1 MSLAVRV
8 IPCLDVAGGRVVK
21 GLKFENLRDAGDPVE
36 AARRY
41 EAEGA
46 DELCFLDVAASHEGR
61 GTLVDLVRRV
71 ADVLSIPFTVG
82 GGVRSVED
90 ADALLGAGAD
100 RVAVNTA
107 AALDP
112 ALVTRLAERFGA
124 QCVVVAVDAKRS
136 GEGFVVSTHGGRRL
150 TQTGLSSWVA
160 EVTARG
166 AGEVL
171 LTSMDADGTKAGFD
185 LAMLKAARAATPLP
199 IVASGGA
206 GEPGHFAPAVLEGGA
221 DAVLAAS
228 VFHDRLFSVGMVKR
242 AMAKAGVPVR
252 PAVPAGL
259 EEVAYDERGLVPVV
273 VRDACSGE
281 VLTLAWAND
290 EALALTVE
298 TRQTHLWSRSRG
310 TLWRKGETS
319 GNVQRVVS
327 ISLDCD
333 RDAVLYD
340 VEPSG
345 PACHT
350 GAASCFSE
358 VAAIPSDGA
367 ARVALPATPHGAASG
382 PAQRS
387 APEAAVAAGT
397 DPFGLDPL
405 LEVVADRRARPV
417 PGSYTNRLL
426 EKGVGKC
433 AQKVGEEGVE
443 VALAAVSRDDAGLA
457 AEIADLMYHV
467 VVLMAARGLSPEAV
481 AAELARRRQKTR
493 GTRAE
498 EK

>member
-1 MSLAVRV
+1 SLAVRV

-46 DELCFLDVAASHEGR
+46 DELCFLDVAASHEER
-61 GTLVDLVRRV
+61 GTLVGLVASV

-90 ADALLGAGAD
+90 AGALLAAGAD
-100 RVAVNTA
+100 RVTVNTA
-107 AALDP
+107 AVADP
-112 ALVTRLAERFGA
+112 GLVTRLAERFGS
-124 QCVVVAVDAKRS
+124 QCVVVAVDAKRD
-136 GEGFVVSTHGGRRL
+136 GERFVVSTHGGRRI
-150 TQTGLSSWVA
+150 TGIDLASWVA
-160 EVTARG
+160 EVTACG
-166 AGEVL
+166 AGEIL
-171 LTSMDADGTKAGFD
+171 LTSMDADGTLAGFD
-185 LAMLKAARAATPLP
+185 LAMLKVARAATSVP

-206 GEPGHFAPAVLEGGA
+206 GSLAHFAPAVLEGGA

-228 VFHDRLFSVGMVKR
+228 IFHDRTFSVGQVKR
-242 AMAKAGVPVR
+242 ALAKAGVPVR

-259 EEVAYDERGLVPVV
+259 EGLAFDSNGLVPVI
-273 VRDACSGE
+273 VRRERTGD
-281 VLTLAWAND
+281 VLTLAWANE

-298 TRQTHLWSRSRG
+298 TRLSHFWSRSRRE
-310 TLWRKGETS
+310 LWKKGETS
-319 GNVQRVVS
+319 GNVQRVVRVS
-327 ISLDCD
+327 VDCD

-340 VEPSG
+340 VEPAG

-350 GAASCFSE
+350 GATSCFAPIE
-358 VAAIPSDGA
+358 AIPGGA
-367 ARVALPATPHGAASG
+367 GTIDAAAPAS
-382 PAQRS
+382 AQAESSS
-387 APEAAVAAGT
+387 APSADA
-397 DPFGLDPL
+397 LDLGPL
-405 LEVVADRRARPV
+405 FEVVAARKASPE

-426 EKGVGKC
+426 AKGIEKC

-443 VALAAVSRDDAGLA
+443 TALAAVTRDDAGLA

-467 VVLMAARGLSPEAV
+467 VVLMAARGLSPGAV
-481 AAELARRRQKTR
+481 AAELAARR
-493 GTRAE
+493 GTRRE

>member
-46 DELCFLDVAASHEGR
+46 DELCFLDVAASHEER
-61 GTLVDLVRRV
+61 GTLAGLVASV

-82 GGVRSVED
+82 GGVRSVDD
-90 ADALLGAGAD
+90 AGALLAAGAD
-100 RVAVNTA
+100 RVTVNTA
-107 AALDP
+107 AVADP
-112 ALVTRLAERFGA
+112 GLVTRLAERFGS
-124 QCVVVAVDAKRS
+124 QCVVVAVDAKRD
-136 GEGFVVSTHGGRRL
+136 GERFVVSTHGGRRI
-150 TQTGLSSWVA
+150 TGIGLASWVA

-166 AGEVL
+166 AGEIL
-171 LTSMDADGTKAGFD
+171 LTSMDADGTLAGFD
-185 LAMLKAARAATPLP
+185 LAMLKVARSVTSLP

-206 GEPGHFAPAVLEGGA
+206 GALAHFAPAVLEGGA

-228 VFHDRLFSVGMVKR
+228 VFHDRTFSVGRVKR
-242 AMAKAGVPVR
+242 ALAAAGVPVR
-252 PAVPAGL
+252 PAVSAGL
-259 EEVAYDERGLVPVV
+259 EGLAFDANGLVPVV
-273 VRDACSGE
+273 VRDERTGA
-281 VLTLAWAND
+281 VLTLAWANE

-298 TRQTHLWSRSRG
+298 TRLSHFWSRSRRE
-310 TLWRKGETS
+310 LWKKGETS
-319 GNVQRVVS
+319 GNLQRVVRVS
-327 ISLDCD
+327 VDCD

-340 VEPSG
+340 VEPAG

-350 GAASCFSE
+350 GAATCFTPIEAIPGLVESAAGSARPGPADSIDLGPLFE
-358 VAAIPSDGA
+358 IVAA
-367 ARVALPATPHGAASG
+367 RKAS
-382 PAQRS
+382 
-387 APEAAVAAGT
+387 PE
-397 DPFGLDPL
+397 
-405 LEVVADRRARPV
+405 

-426 EKGVGKC
+426 DKGIEKC

-443 VALAAVSRDDAGLA
+443 TALAAVTRDDAGLA

-467 VVLMAARGLSPEAV
+467 VVLMAARGLPPGAV
-481 AAELARRRQKTR
+481 AAELAARR
-493 GTRAE
+493 GTRRE

>member
-8 IPCLDVAGGRVVK
+8 IPCLDVANGRVVK

-61 GTLVDLVRRV
+61 GTLADLVRRV

-90 ADALLGAGAD
+90 AGLLLSAGAD
-100 RVAVNTA
+100 RVTVNTA
-107 AALDP
+107 AVLDP

-124 QCVVVAVDAKRS
+124 QCVVVAVDAKRA
-136 GEGFVVSTHGGRRL
+136 GEDFVVSTHGGRNL
-150 TQTGLSSWVA
+150 TGIELATWVA

-166 AGEVL
+166 AGEIL

-185 LAMLKAARAATPLP
+185 LAMLKAARAVTTLP

-206 GEPGHFAPAVLEGGA
+206 GELGHFAPAVLEGGA

-228 VFHDRLFSVGMVKR
+228 VFHDRIFSVGQVKR
-242 AMAKAGVPVR
+242 ALAKAGVPVR
-252 PAVPAGL
+252 PAIPAGL
-259 EEVAYDERGLVPVV
+259 EEVVFDERGLVPVV
-273 VRDACSGE
+273 VRNAATGE

-298 TRQTHLWSRSRG
+298 TRRTHLWSRSRRV
-310 TLWRKGETS
+310 LWKKGETS
-319 GNVQRVVS
+319 GHVQHVVGV
-327 ISLDCD
+327 SLDCD

-340 VEPSG
+340 VEPAG

-350 GAASCFSE
+350 GAASCFAPIE
-358 VAAIPSDGA
+358 AIPAEETPPA
-367 ARVALPATPHGAASG
+367 AA
-382 PAQRS
+382 
-387 APEAAVAAGT
+387 
-397 DPFGLDPL
+397 DPFGLGPL
-405 LEVVADRRARPV
+405 FDVVAARKASPE

-426 EKGVGKC
+426 EKGIGKC

-467 VVLMAARGLSPEAV
+467 VVLMAARGLSPEVV
-481 AAELARRRQKTR
+481 ATELAERRRKTR
-493 GTRAE
+493 GKRPE

>member
-8 IPCLDVAGGRVVK
+8 VPCLDVAAGRVVK

-90 ADALLGAGAD
+90 AGALLAAGAD
-100 RVAVNTA
+100 RVTVNTA
-107 AALDP
+107 AVLDP

-124 QCVVVAVDAKRS
+124 QCVVVAVDAKKAGDRY
-136 GEGFVVSTHGGRRL
+136 VVSTHGGRNL
-150 TQTGLSSWVA
+150 TETGLAAWVA

-166 AGEVL
+166 AGEIL

-206 GEPGHFAPAVLEGGA
+206 GELAHFAPAVLEGGA

-228 VFHDRLFSVGMVKR
+228 IFHDRIFSVGQVKR
-242 AMAKAGVPVR
+242 ALAKAGVPVR
-252 PAVPAGL
+252 PAIPAGL
-259 EEVAYDERGLVPVV
+259 EEIAFDERGLVPVV
-273 VRDACSGE
+273 VRNAATGD
-281 VLTLAWAND
+281 VLTLAWANE

-298 TRQTHLWSRSRG
+298 TRQTHLFSRSRQA
-310 TLWRKGETS
+310 LWKKGETS
-319 GNVQRVVS
+319 GNVQRVVRVS
-327 ISLDCD
+327 VDCD

-350 GAASCFSE
+350 GAASCF
-358 VAAIPSDGA
+358 APIP
-367 ARVALPATPHGAASG
+367 ALPGEEAPAAPPARLRAEIEAGAMPPS
-382 PAQRS
+382 
-387 APEAAVAAGT
+387 
-397 DPFGLDPL
+397 DPFGLGPL
-405 LEVVADRRARPV
+405 FEVVAARKARPE

-426 EKGVGKC
+426 ERGVEKC

-443 VALAAVSRDDAGLA
+443 TALAAVTRDDAGLA

-467 VVLMAARGLSPEAV
+467 VVLMAARGLAPAAV
-481 AAELARRRQKTR
+481 ADELAARRGKRR
-493 GTRAE
+493 E

>member
-8 IPCLDVAGGRVVK
+8 IPCLDVAAGRVVK

-61 GTLVDLVRRV
+61 GTLVDLMRRV

-90 ADALLGAGAD
+90 AGALLDAGAD
-100 RVAVNTA
+100 RVTVNTA
-107 AALDP
+107 AVLDP
-112 ALVTRLAERFGA
+112 SLVTRLAERFGA
-124 QCVVVAVDAKRS
+124 QCVVVAVDAKKDGGR
-136 GEGFVVSTHGGRRL
+136 FVVSTHGGRKVTEVEL
-150 TQTGLSSWVA
+150 GAWVA

-166 AGEVL
+166 AGEIL

-185 LAMLKAARAATPLP
+185 LAMLKAARAVTTLP

-252 PAVPAGL
+252 PAIPAGL
-259 EEVAYDERGLVPVV
+259 EEVAYDGRGLVPVV
-273 VRDACSGE
+273 VRDAATGE

-298 TRQTHLWSRSRG
+298 TRETHLFSRSRNA
-310 TLWRKGETS
+310 LWKKGETS
-319 GNVQRVVS
+319 GNVQRVVGV
-327 ISLDCD
+327 SLDCD
-333 RDAVLYD
+333 RDAALYD
-340 VEPSG
+340 VEPAG

-350 GAASCFSE
+350 GAATCFAPIDAIPAGRAPAATRASADPFALGPLFDV
-358 VAAIPSDGA
+358 VAA
-367 ARVALPATPHGAASG
+367 RKAS
-382 PAQRS
+382 
-387 APEAAVAAGT
+387 PE
-397 DPFGLDPL
+397 
-405 LEVVADRRARPV
+405 

-426 EKGVGKC
+426 EKGIGKC

-467 VVLMAARGLSPEAV
+467 VVLMAARGLDPSSV
-481 AAELARRRQKTR
+481 AAELEARRGVRR
-493 GTRAE
+493 E

>member
-8 IPCLDVAGGRVVK
+8 IPCLDVAAGRVVK

-41 EAEGA
+41 EAGGA

-90 ADALLGAGAD
+90 AGALLSAGAD
-100 RVAVNTA
+100 RVTVNTA
-107 AALDP
+107 AVLDP
-112 ALVTRLAERFGA
+112 ELVTRLAERFGA
-124 QCVVVAVDAKRS
+124 QCVVVAVDAKRA
-136 GEGFVVSTHGGRRL
+136 GERFVVSTHGGRNL
-150 TQTGLSSWVA
+150 TGSELGTWVS

-166 AGEVL
+166 AGEIL

-185 LAMLKAARAATPLP
+185 LAMLKTARAATALP

-206 GEPGHFAPAVLEGGA
+206 GELAHFAPAVLEGGA

-228 VFHDRLFSVGMVKR
+228 VFHDRIFSVGQVKR
-242 AMAKAGVPVR
+242 ALARAGVPVR

-259 EEVAYDERGLVPVV
+259 EEVAFDGRGLVPVV
-273 VRDACSGE
+273 VRNATTGE

-298 TRQTHLWSRSRG
+298 TRQTHLFSRSRNA
-310 TLWRKGETS
+310 LWKKGETS
-319 GNVQRVVS
+319 GNVQRVVRV
-327 ISLDCD
+327 SLDCD

-340 VEPSG
+340 VEPAG

-350 GAASCFSE
+350 GSASCFASI
-358 VAAIPSDGA
+358 AAAPGEE
-367 ARVALPATPHGAASG
+367 ASTSSG
-382 PAQRS
+382 I
-387 APEAAVAAGT
+387 
-397 DPFGLDPL
+397 DPFGLGPL
-405 LEVVADRRARPV
+405 FAVVADRKARPD

-426 EKGVGKC
+426 EKGIGKC

-443 VALAAVSRDDAGLA
+443 VALAAVSRDEAGLA

-481 AAELARRRQKTR
+481 ATELAARRGVRR
-493 GTRAE
+493 E

>member
-8 IPCLDVAGGRVVK
+8 IPCLDVAAGRVVK

-90 ADALLGAGAD
+90 AGALLEAGAD
-100 RVAVNTA
+100 RITVNTA
-107 AALDP
+107 AVLEP
-112 ALVTRLAERFGA
+112 SLVTRLAERFGA
-124 QCVVVAVDAKRS
+124 QCVVVAVDARKDGDR
-136 GEGFVVSTHGGRRL
+136 FVVSTHGGRKVTKIEL
-150 TQTGLSSWVA
+150 GAWVA
-160 EVTARG
+160 EVTQRG
-166 AGEVL
+166 AGEIL

-185 LAMLKAARAATPLP
+185 LPMLKAARAVTTLP

-252 PAVPAGL
+252 PAIPAGL
-259 EEVAYDERGLVPVV
+259 EEVSYGERGLVPVV
-273 VRDACSGE
+273 VRDAATGE
-281 VLTLAWAND
+281 VLTLAWANE

-298 TRQTHLWSRSRG
+298 TRRTHLFSRSRNA
-310 TLWRKGETS
+310 LWKKGETS
-319 GNVQRVVS
+319 GNVQRVVRV
-327 ISLDCD
+327 SLDCD

-350 GAASCFSE
+350 GAASCFAPIEAIPAPGRPSATGAGADPFSLGPLFDV
-358 VAAIPSDGA
+358 VAA
-367 ARVALPATPHGAASG
+367 RK
-382 PAQRS
+382 
-387 APEAAVAAGT
+387 
-397 DPFGLDPL
+397 
-405 LEVVADRRARPV
+405 ARPE

-426 EKGVGKC
+426 EKGIGKC

-467 VVLMAARGLSPEAV
+467 VVLMAARGLDPSTV
-481 AAELARRRQKTR
+481 AAELGARRGVRR
-493 GTRAE
+493 E

>member
-8 IPCLDVAGGRVVK
+8 IPCLDVAEGRVVK

-61 GTLVDLVRRV
+61 GTLVGLVRRV

-90 ADALLGAGAD
+90 AGALLEAGAD
-100 RVAVNTA
+100 RVTVNTA
-107 AALDP
+107 AVLDP
-112 ALVTRLAERFGA
+112 SLVTRLAERFGA
-124 QCVVVAVDAKRS
+124 QCVVVAVDAKKD
-136 GEGFVVSTHGGRRL
+136 GERFVVSTHGGRRR
-150 TQTGLSSWVA
+150 TEIGLGAWVA

-166 AGEVL
+166 AGEIL

-185 LAMLKAARAATPLP
+185 LAMLKAARAATALP

-206 GEPGHFAPAVLEGGA
+206 GELAHFAPAVLEGGA

-228 VFHDRLFSVGMVKR
+228 VFHDRIFRVGQVKR
-242 AMAKAGVPVR
+242 ALAKAGVPIR
-252 PAVPAGL
+252 PAIPAGL
-259 EEVAYDERGLVPVV
+259 EEVAFDDRGLVPVV
-273 VRDACSGE
+273 VRNAATGE

-298 TRQTHLWSRSRG
+298 TRQTHLFSRSRQA
-310 TLWRKGETS
+310 LWRKGETS
-319 GNVQRVVS
+319 GNVQRVVRVS
-327 ISLDCD
+327 IDCD

-340 VEPSG
+340 VEPAG

-350 GAASCFSE
+350 GTASCFAPI
-358 VAAIPSDGA
+358 AAFG
-367 ARVALPATPHGAASG
+367 
-382 PAQRS
+382 
-387 APEAAVAAGT
+387 EAGRGT
-397 DPFGLDPL
+397 TADPL
-405 LEVVADRRARPV
+405 GLGPLLDVVAERKASPE

-426 EKGVGKC
+426 DKGVGKC

-481 AAELARRRQKTR
+481 AAELAARRGKRR
-493 GTRAE
+493 E

>member
-36 AARRY
+36 TARRY

-46 DELCFLDVAASHEGR
+46 DELCFLDVAASHEER
-61 GTLVDLVRRV
+61 GTLVGLVGRV

-90 ADALLGAGAD
+90 AGALLAAGAD
-100 RVAVNTA
+100 RVTVNTA
-107 AALDP
+107 AVADP

-124 QCVVVAVDAKRS
+124 QCVVVAVDAKRD
-136 GEGFVVSTHGGRRL
+136 GERFVVSTHGGRRI
-150 TQTGLSSWVA
+150 TGIDLLSWVG
-160 EVTARG
+160 EVSARG
-166 AGEVL
+166 AGEIL
-171 LTSMDADGTKAGFD
+171 LTSMDADGTLAGFD
-185 LAMLKAARAATPLP
+185 LAMLKAARAATTVP

-206 GEPGHFAPAVLEGGA
+206 GTLAHFAPAVLDGGA

-228 VFHDRLFSVGMVKR
+228 VFHDRTFTVGQVKR
-242 AMAKAGVPVR
+242 ALAKAGVPVR
-252 PAVPAGL
+252 PATPPGL
-259 EEVAYDERGLVPVV
+259 EGLVFDAKGLVPVV
-273 VRDACSGE
+273 VRDERTGA
-281 VLTLAWAND
+281 VLTLAWANE

-298 TRQTHLWSRSRG
+298 TRLSHFWSRSRRE
-310 TLWRKGETS
+310 LWKKGETS
-319 GNVQRVVS
+319 GNLQRVVRVS
-327 ISLDCD
+327 VDCD

-340 VEPSG
+340 VEPAG

-350 GAASCFSE
+350 GAASCFSPIE
-358 VAAIPSDGA
+358 SLPGEKGPLVAPAPVRGRADG
-367 ARVALPATPHGAASG
+367 VSPG
-382 PAQRS
+382 PGD
-387 APEAAVAAGT
+387 V
-397 DPFGLDPL
+397 FGLGPL
-405 LEVVADRRARPV
+405 CEVVAARKAHPE

-426 EKGVGKC
+426 SKGIEKC

-443 VALAAVSRDDAGLA
+443 TALAAVTRDDAGLA

-467 VVLMAARGLSPEAV
+467 VVLMAARGLPPGAV
-481 AAELARRRQKTR
+481 AAELAARR
-493 GTRAE
+493 GTRRE

>member
-46 DELCFLDVAASHEGR
+46 DELCFLDVAASHEER
-61 GTLVDLVRRV
+61 GTLVGLVARV

-90 ADALLGAGAD
+90 AGALLAAGAD
-100 RVAVNTA
+100 RVTVNTA
-107 AALDP
+107 AVADP
-112 ALVTRLAERFGA
+112 GLVTRLAERFGA
-124 QCVVVAVDAKRS
+124 QCVVVAVDAKLG
-136 GEGFVVSTHGGRRL
+136 GERFVVSTHGGRRI
-150 TQTGLSSWVA
+150 TGIDLASWVA

-166 AGEVL
+166 AGEIL
-171 LTSMDADGTKAGFD
+171 LTSMDTDGTLAGFD
-185 LAMLKAARAATPLP
+185 LAMLKAARAATTVP

-206 GEPGHFAPAVLEGGA
+206 GTLAHFAPAVLEGGA

-228 VFHDRLFSVGMVKR
+228 VFHDRTFSVGQVKR
-242 AMAKAGVPVR
+242 ALAWAGVPVR
-252 PAVPAGL
+252 PAIPAGL
-259 EEVAYDERGLVPVV
+259 EGLVFDAKGLVPVV
-273 VRDACSGE
+273 VRDEKSGA
-281 VLTLAWAND
+281 VLTLAWANE

-298 TRQTHLWSRSRG
+298 TRLSHFWSRSRRE
-310 TLWRKGETS
+310 LWKKGETS
-319 GNVQRVVS
+319 GNLQRVVRVS
-327 ISLDCD
+327 VDCD

-340 VEPSG
+340 VEPAG

-350 GAASCFSE
+350 GATSCFAPVE
-358 VAAIPSDGA
+358 
-367 ARVALPATPHGAASG
+367 ALPGGEAEGAP
-382 PAQRS
+382 PAPGD
-387 APEAAVAAGT
+387 A
-397 DPFGLDPL
+397 FGLGPL
-405 LEVVADRRARPV
+405 FEVVAARKAHPE

-426 EKGVGKC
+426 DRGIEKC

-443 VALAAVSRDDAGLA
+443 TALAAVTRDDAGLA

-467 VVLMAARGLSPEAV
+467 VVLMAARGLPPGAV
-481 AAELARRRQKTR
+481 AAELAARR
-493 GTRAE
+493 GTRRE

>member
-1 MSLAVRV
+1 MSLAARV
-8 IPCLDVAGGRVVK
+8 IPCLDVAEGRVVK
-21 GLKFENLRDAGDPVE
+21 GLRFENLRDAGDPVE

-46 DELCFLDVAASHEGR
+46 DELCLLDVAASHEGR
-61 GTLVDLVRRV
+61 GTLVELVRRV

-82 GGVRSVED
+82 GGVRSAED
-90 ADALLGAGAD
+90 AGALLSAGAD
-100 RVAVNTA
+100 RVIVNTA
-107 AALDP
+107 AVLDP

-124 QCVVVAVDAKRS
+124 QCVVVAVDAKRV

-150 TQTGLSSWVA
+150 TEIGLPAWVA

-166 AGEVL
+166 AGELL

-185 LAMLKAARAATPLP
+185 LAMLKAARAVTPLP

-206 GEPGHFAPAVLEGGA
+206 GALAHFAPVVLEGGA

-252 PAVPAGL
+252 PAIPAGL

-273 VRDACSGE
+273 VRNADTGE
-281 VLTLAWAND
+281 VLTLAWTND

-298 TRQTHLWSRSRG
+298 TRQTHLFSRSRRS
-310 TLWRKGETS
+310 LWKKGETS
-319 GNVQRVVS
+319 GNVQRVVGV
-327 ISLDCD
+327 SLDCD

-340 VEPSG
+340 VEPAG

-350 GAASCFSE
+350 GAATCFSPISA
-358 VAAIPSDGA
+358 VPSDAA
-367 ARVALPATPHGAASG
+367 ARVALPATVNGA
-382 PAQRS
+382 S
-387 APEAAVAAGT
+387 AEAFGA
-397 DPFGLDPL
+397 DPFGLGPL
-405 LEVVADRRARPV
+405 FDVVAARKARPE

-426 EKGVGKC
+426 EKGIGKC

-443 VALAAVSRDDAGLA
+443 VALAAVSRDDTGLA

-467 VVLMAARGLSPEAV
+467 VVVMAARGLDPSAV
-481 AAELARRRQKTR
+481 AAELAVRR
-493 GTRAE
+493 GTRRE

>member
-8 IPCLDVAGGRVVK
+8 IPCLDVASGRVVK

-61 GTLVDLVRRV
+61 GTLVDLVKRV
-71 ADVLSIPFTVG
+71 GDVLSIPFTVG

-90 ADALLGAGAD
+90 AGALLEAGAD
-100 RVAVNTA
+100 RVTVNTA
-107 AALDP
+107 AVLDP
-112 ALVTRLAERFGA
+112 SLVTRLAERFGA
-124 QCVVVAVDAKRS
+124 QCVVVAVDAKKD
-136 GEGFVVSTHGGRRL
+136 GERFVVSTHGGRRL
-150 TQTGLSSWVA
+150 TGIELDAWVA
-160 EVTARG
+160 DVTARG

-185 LAMLKAARAATPLP
+185 LAMLKAARAVTTLP

-206 GEPGHFAPAVLEGGA
+206 GELAHFAPAVLEGGA

-242 AMAKAGVPVR
+242 AMARAGVPVR
-252 PAVPAGL
+252 PAIPAGL
-259 EEVAYDERGLVPVV
+259 EEVAYDGRGLVPVV
-273 VRDACSGE
+273 VRNASTGE

-298 TRQTHLWSRSRG
+298 TRQTHLFSRSRNA
-310 TLWRKGETS
+310 LWKKGETS
-319 GNVQRVVS
+319 GNVQRVVRV
-327 ISLDCD
+327 SLDCD
-333 RDAVLYD
+333 HDAVLYD
-340 VEPSG
+340 VEPAG

-350 GAASCFSE
+350 GAASCFSPIE
-358 VAAIPSDGA
+358 
-367 ARVALPATPHGAASG
+367 ATPAGDGPSATGA
-382 PAQRS
+382 S
-387 APEAAVAAGT
+387 A
-397 DPFGLDPL
+397 DPFGLGPL
-405 LEVVADRRARPV
+405 LAVVAERKARPE

-426 EKGVGKC
+426 EKGIGKC

-467 VVLMAARGLSPEAV
+467 VVLMAARGLSPGAV
-481 AAELARRRQKTR
+481 AAELAARRGVRR
-493 GTRAE
+493 E

>member
-1 MSLAVRV
+1 VSLAVRV
-8 IPCLDVAGGRVVK
+8 IPCLDVAEGRVVK

-61 GTLVDLVRRV
+61 GTLVGLVRRV

-90 ADALLGAGAD
+90 AGALLDAGAD
-100 RVAVNTA
+100 RVTVNTA
-107 AALDP
+107 AVLDP
-112 ALVTRLAERFGA
+112 SLVTRLAERFGA
-124 QCVVVAVDAKRS
+124 QCVVVAVDAKKD
-136 GEGFVVSTHGGRRL
+136 GERFVVSTHGGRRL
-150 TQTGLSSWVA
+150 TQIGLGAWVA

-166 AGEVL
+166 AGEIL

-185 LAMLKAARAATPLP
+185 LAMLKTARAATTLP

-206 GEPGHFAPAVLEGGA
+206 GELAHFAPAVLEGGA

-228 VFHDRLFSVGMVKR
+228 VFHDRVFSVGMVKR
-242 AMAKAGVPVR
+242 AMARAGVPVR
-252 PAVPAGL
+252 PAIPVGL
-259 EEVAYDERGLVPVV
+259 EEVAYDGRGLVPVV
-273 VRDACSGE
+273 VRNAVSGE
-281 VLTLAWAND
+281 VLTLAWANE
-290 EALALTVE
+290 EALALAVE
-298 TRQTHLWSRSRG
+298 TRETHLFSRSRNA
-310 TLWRKGETS
+310 LWRKGETS
-319 GNVQRVVS
+319 GNVQRLVRV
-327 ISLDCD
+327 SLDCD

-340 VEPSG
+340 VEPAG

-350 GAASCFSE
+350 GAASCFAPI
-358 VAAIPSDGA
+358 AAIPGGESIG
-367 ARVALPATPHGAASG
+367 
-382 PAQRS
+382 
-387 APEAAVAAGT
+387 EAA
-397 DPFGLDPL
+397 DPFGLRPL
-405 LEVVADRRARPV
+405 LDVVAARKARPE

-426 EKGVGKC
+426 EKGIGKC

-481 AAELARRRQKTR
+481 AAELAARR
-493 GTRAE
+493 GTRRE

>member
-8 IPCLDVAGGRVVK
+8 VPCLDVAAGRVVK

-90 ADALLGAGAD
+90 AGALLSAGAD
-100 RVAVNTA
+100 RVTVNTA
-107 AALDP
+107 AVLDP
-112 ALVTRLAERFGA
+112 PLVTRLAERFGA
-124 QCVVVAVDAKRS
+124 QCVVVAVDAKKD
-136 GEGFVVSTHGGRRL
+136 GERFVVSTHGGRRL
-150 TQTGLSSWVA
+150 TGTELGAWVA
-160 EVTARG
+160 DVTARG
-166 AGEVL
+166 AGEIL

-185 LAMLKAARAATPLP
+185 LAMLKTARAATALP

-206 GEPGHFAPAVLEGGA
+206 GELAHFAPAVLEGGA

-228 VFHDRLFSVGMVKR
+228 VFHDRIFSVGQVKR
-242 AMAKAGVPVR
+242 ALARAGVPVR

-259 EEVAYDERGLVPVV
+259 EEVAFDGRGLVPVV
-273 VRDACSGE
+273 VRNATTGE

-298 TRQTHLWSRSRG
+298 ARQTHLFSRSRRS
-310 TLWRKGETS
+310 LWKKGETS
-319 GNVQRVVS
+319 GNVQRVVRV
-327 ISLDCD
+327 SLDCD
-333 RDAVLYD
+333 HDAVLYD

-350 GAASCFSE
+350 GAASCFAPI
-358 VAAIPSDGA
+358 AAIPAGEA
-367 ARVALPATPHGAASG
+367 PAAS
-382 PAQRS
+382 A
-387 APEAAVAAGT
+387 
-397 DPFGLDPL
+397 DPFGLGPL
-405 LEVVADRRARPV
+405 VDVVAARKERPEL
-417 PGSYTNRLL
+417 GSYTNRLL

-481 AAELARRRQKTR
+481 AAELAARRGKRR
-493 GTRAE
+493 E

>member
-8 IPCLDVAGGRVVK
+8 IPCLDVANGRVVK

-46 DELCFLDVAASHEGR
+46 DELCVLDVAASHEGR
-61 GTLVDLVRRV
+61 GTLVELVTRV

-90 ADALLGAGAD
+90 AGALLVAGAD
-100 RVAVNTA
+100 RVTVNTA
-107 AALDP
+107 AVLDP
-112 ALVTRLAERFGA
+112 SLVTRLAERFGA
-124 QCVVVAVDAKRS
+124 QCVVVAVDAKRD
-136 GEGFVVSTHGGRRL
+136 GDRFVVSTHGGRKVSEIEL
-150 TQTGLSSWVA
+150 GAWVA
-160 EVTARG
+160 EVTDRG
-166 AGEVL
+166 AGEIL

-185 LAMLKAARAATPLP
+185 LAMLKAARAATALP

-206 GEPGHFAPAVLEGGA
+206 GELAHFAPAVLEGGA

-228 VFHDRLFSVGMVKR
+228 VFHDRVFSVGMVKR
-242 AMAKAGVPVR
+242 AMARAGVPVR
-252 PAVPAGL
+252 AAIPAGL
-259 EEVAYDERGLVPVV
+259 EGVAYDDRGLVPVV
-273 VRDACSGE
+273 VRNASAGE

-298 TRQTHLWSRSRG
+298 TCRTHLFSRSRNA
-310 TLWRKGETS
+310 LWKKGETS
-319 GNVQRVVS
+319 GNVQRVVRV
-327 ISLDCD
+327 SLDCD
-333 RDAVLYD
+333 GDAVLYD
-340 VEPSG
+340 VEPAG

-350 GAASCFSE
+350 GAASCFAPI
-358 VAAIPSDGA
+358 AAIPAGA
-367 ARVALPATPHGAASG
+367 AAPSGRPADAGSAASRPG
-382 PAQRS
+382 LRS
-387 APEAAVAAGT
+387 SPEGRAAAGA
-397 DPFGLDPL
+397 DPFGLGPL
-405 LEVVADRRARPV
+405 LAIVADRKARPE

-457 AEIADLMYHV
+457 AEVADLMYHV
-467 VVLMAARGLSPEAV
+467 VVLMAARGLEPSAV
-481 AAELARRRQKTR
+481 AAELAARRGARR
-493 GTRAE
+493 E

>member
-8 IPCLDVAGGRVVK
+8 IPCLDVANGRVVK

-71 ADVLSIPFTVG
+71 ADVLSVPFTVG

-90 ADALLGAGAD
+90 AGALLAAGAD
-100 RVAVNTA
+100 RVTVNTA
-107 AALDP
+107 AVLDA

-124 QCVVVAVDAKRS
+124 QCVVVAVDAKKAGDR
-136 GEGFVVSTHGGRRL
+136 FVVSTHGGRRL
-150 TQTGLSSWVA
+150 TETGLSEWVA

-166 AGEVL
+166 AGEIL

-185 LAMLKAARAATPLP
+185 LAMLKAARAVTTLP

-206 GEPGHFAPAVLEGGA
+206 GELAHFAPAVLEGGA

-228 VFHDRLFSVGMVKR
+228 VFHDRVFRVGQVKR
-242 AMAKAGVPVR
+242 ALAKAGVPVR
-252 PAVPAGL
+252 PAIPAGL
-259 EEVAYDERGLVPVV
+259 EGIAFDARGLVPVV
-273 VRDACSGE
+273 VRNASTGE
-281 VLTLAWAND
+281 VLTLAWANE

-298 TRQTHLWSRSRG
+298 TRQTHLFSRSRNA
-310 TLWRKGETS
+310 LWRKGETS
-319 GNVQRVVS
+319 GNAQRGVRVS
-327 ISLDCD
+327 VDCD

-340 VEPSG
+340 VEPAG

-350 GAASCFSE
+350 GAASCFTP
-358 VAAIPSDGA
+358 VAALPGKEA
-367 ARVALPATPHGAASG
+367 PPALPE
-382 PAQRS
+382 RLR
-387 APEAAVAAGT
+387 AVADGEAGPPA
-397 DPFGLDPL
+397 DPFGLGPL
-405 LEVVADRRARPV
+405 FEVVSSRKESPE

-426 EKGVGKC
+426 EKGVEKC

-443 VALAAVSRDDAGLA
+443 VALAAVTRDDAGLA
-457 AEIADLMYHV
+457 AEVADLMYHV
-467 VVLMAARGLSPEAV
+467 VVLMAARGLAPGAV
-481 AAELARRRQKTR
+481 ADELAARRGKRR
-493 GTRAE
+493 E

>member
-8 IPCLDVAGGRVVK
+8 IPCLDVAAGRVVK

-46 DELCFLDVAASHEGR
+46 DELCLLDVAASHEGR

-71 ADVLSIPFTVG
+71 AHVLSIPFTVG

-90 ADALLGAGAD
+90 AGALLAAGAD

-107 AALDP
+107 AVLDP

-124 QCVVVAVDAKRS
+124 QCVVVAVDAKKDGGR
-136 GEGFVVSTHGGRRL
+136 FVVSTHGGRKPTEIEL
-150 TQTGLSSWVA
+150 DAWVG

-166 AGEVL
+166 AGEIL

-185 LAMLKAARAATPLP
+185 LAMLKAARAATALP

-206 GEPGHFAPAVLEGGA
+206 GELAHFAPAVLEGGA

-228 VFHDRLFSVGMVKR
+228 VFHDRVFSVGQVKR
-242 AMAKAGVPVR
+242 ALAKAGVPVR
-252 PAVPAGL
+252 PAIPAGL
-259 EEVAYDERGLVPVV
+259 EEVVFDARGLVPVV
-273 VRDACSGE
+273 VRDAATGE

-298 TRQTHLWSRSRG
+298 TRRTHLWSRSRQA
-310 TLWRKGETS
+310 LWRKGETS
-319 GNVQRVVS
+319 GHVQHVVGV
-327 ISLDCD
+327 SLDCD

-340 VEPSG
+340 VEPAG

-350 GAASCFSE
+350 GTASCFAPIE
-358 VAAIPSDGA
+358 AIPAEAAPETAAERADPLGLGPLFDVVAA
-367 ARVALPATPHGAASG
+367 RKVC
-382 PAQRS
+382 
-387 APEAAVAAGT
+387 PE
-397 DPFGLDPL
+397 
-405 LEVVADRRARPV
+405 

-426 EKGVGKC
+426 ETGIGKC

-467 VVLMAARGLSPEAV
+467 VVLMAARGLSPESV
-481 AAELARRRQKTR
+481 AAELAERRQKTR
-493 GTRAE
+493 AKRLE

>member
-8 IPCLDVAGGRVVK
+8 IPCLDVAEGRVVK
-21 GLKFENLRDAGDPVE
+21 GLRFENLRDAGDPVE

-46 DELCFLDVAASHEGR
+46 DELCLLDVAASHEGR
-61 GTLVDLVRRV
+61 GTLVELVRRV

-90 ADALLGAGAD
+90 AGALLSAGAD
-100 RVAVNTA
+100 RVTVNTA
-107 AALDP
+107 AVLDP
-112 ALVTRLAERFGA
+112 SLVTRLAERFGA
-124 QCVVVAVDAKRS
+124 QCVVVAVDAKKDGGR
-136 GEGFVVSTHGGRRL
+136 FVVSTHGGRKL
-150 TQTGLSSWVA
+150 TDIELGAWVA
-160 EVTARG
+160 AVTARG
-166 AGEVL
+166 AGEIL

-185 LAMLKAARAATPLP
+185 LAMLKAARAATTLP
-199 IVASGGA
+199 IVASGGG
-206 GEPGHFAPAVLEGGA
+206 GELAHFAPAVLEGGA

-228 VFHDRLFSVGMVKR
+228 VFHDRVFSVGMVKR

-252 PAVPAGL
+252 PAIPAGL

-273 VRDACSGE
+273 LRNAATGE
-281 VLTLAWAND
+281 VLTLAWANE

-298 TRQTHLWSRSRG
+298 TRRTHLFSRSRRS
-310 TLWRKGETS
+310 LWMKGETS
-319 GNVQRVVS
+319 GNVQRVVRV
-327 ISLDCD
+327 SLDCD

-340 VEPSG
+340 VEPAG

-350 GAASCFSE
+350 GAASCFAPI
-358 VAAIPSDGA
+358 AAIPETEA
-367 ARVALPATPHGAASG
+367 PA
-382 PAQRS
+382 PA
-387 APEAAVAAGT
+387 
-397 DPFGLDPL
+397 DPFGLGPL
-405 LEVVADRRARPV
+405 LEVVAARKASPE

-426 EKGVGKC
+426 EKGIGKC

-457 AEIADLMYHV
+457 AEIADLLYHV

-481 AAELARRRQKTR
+481 AAELAARRGKRR
-493 GTRAE
+493 E

>member
-8 IPCLDVAGGRVVK
+8 IPCLDVAAGRVVK

-61 GTLVDLVRRV
+61 GTLVELVKRV

-90 ADALLGAGAD
+90 AGALLSAGAD
-100 RVAVNTA
+100 RVTVNTA
-107 AALDP
+107 AVLDP
-112 ALVTRLAERFGA
+112 SLVTRLAERFGA
-124 QCVVVAVDAKRS
+124 QCVVVAVDAKRA
-136 GEGFVVSTHGGRRL
+136 GDRFVVSTHGGRKV
-150 TQTGLSSWVA
+150 TGLELGAWVA

-166 AGEVL
+166 AGEIL

-185 LAMLKAARAATPLP
+185 LAMLKAARAATTLP

-206 GEPGHFAPAVLEGGA
+206 GELAHFAPAVLEGCA

-252 PAVPAGL
+252 PAIPAGL

-273 VRDACSGE
+273 VRNAGTGE

-298 TRQTHLWSRSRG
+298 TRRTHLFSRSRQA
-310 TLWRKGETS
+310 LWKKGETS
-319 GNVQRVVS
+319 GNVQHVVRV
-327 ISLDCD
+327 SLDCD

-340 VEPSG
+340 VEPAG

-350 GAASCFSE
+350 GAASCFAP
-358 VAAIPSDGA
+358 VAAT
-367 ARVALPATPHGAASG
+367 PAGEGAAS
-382 PAQRS
+382 PA
-387 APEAAVAAGT
+387 
-397 DPFGLDPL
+397 DPFGLGPL
-405 LEVVADRRARPV
+405 LDVVAARKASPE

-457 AEIADLMYHV
+457 AEIADLLYHV

-481 AAELARRRQKTR
+481 AAELAARRGKRR
-493 GTRAE
+493 E

>member
-46 DELCFLDVAASHEGR
+46 DELCFLDVAASHEER
-61 GTLVDLVRRV
+61 GTLVGLVARV

-90 ADALLGAGAD
+90 AAALLSAGAD
-100 RVAVNTA
+100 RVTVNTA
-107 AALDP
+107 AVADP
-112 ALVTRLAERFGA
+112 ALVTRLAERFGS
-124 QCVVVAVDAKRS
+124 QCVVVAVDAKKD
-136 GEGFVVSTHGGRRL
+136 GERYVVSTHGGRRI
-150 TQTGLSSWVA
+150 TTTGLAEWVG

-166 AGEVL
+166 AGEIL
-171 LTSMDADGTKAGFD
+171 LTSMDADGTLAGFD
-185 LAMLKAARAATPLP
+185 LAMLKAARSATALP

-206 GEPGHFAPAVLEGGA
+206 GDLAHFAPAVLEGGA

-228 VFHDRLFSVGMVKR
+228 VFHDRVYTVGQVKR
-242 AMAKAGVPVR
+242 ALAKAGVPVR
-252 PAVPAGL
+252 PAIPAGL
-259 EEVAYDERGLVPVV
+259 EEVAFDERGLVPVV
-273 VRDACSGE
+273 VRDERTGA
-281 VLTLAWAND
+281 VLTLAWANE

-298 TRQTHLWSRSRG
+298 TRSSHFWSRSRRE
-310 TLWRKGETS
+310 LWKKGETS
-319 GNVQRVVS
+319 GNVQRVVRV
-327 ISLDCD
+327 SLDCD

-340 VEPSG
+340 VEPAG

-350 GAASCFSE
+350 GARSCFSPIS
-358 VAAIPSDGA
+358 AIPVEGPGEGMMVDAPA
-367 ARVALPATPHGAASG
+367 AR
-382 PAQRS
+382 
-387 APEAAVAAGT
+387 AAGDAADCSSAVPGFGG
-397 DPFGLDPL
+397 DPFGLGPL
-405 LEVVADRRARPV
+405 FEVVAARKAHPE

-426 EKGVGKC
+426 AKGVEKC

-443 VALAAVSRDDAGLA
+443 TALAAVTRDDAGLA

-467 VVLMAARGLSPEAV
+467 VVLMAARGLSPGAV
-481 AAELARRRQKTR
+481 AAELAERRQKRR
-493 GTRAE
+493 GTRPE

>member
-8 IPCLDVAGGRVVK
+8 VPCLDVAAGRVVK

-90 ADALLGAGAD
+90 AGALLAAGAD
-100 RVAVNTA
+100 RVTVNTA
-107 AALDP
+107 AVLDP

-124 QCVVVAVDAKRS
+124 QCVVVAVDAKKAGNRY
-136 GEGFVVSTHGGRRL
+136 VVSTHGGRNL
-150 TQTGLSSWVA
+150 TETGLAAWVA

-166 AGEVL
+166 AGEIL

-206 GEPGHFAPAVLEGGA
+206 GELTHFAPAVLEGGA

-228 VFHDRLFSVGMVKR
+228 IFHDRIFSVGQVKR
-242 AMAKAGVPVR
+242 ALAKAGVPVR
-252 PAVPAGL
+252 PAIPAGL
-259 EEVAYDERGLVPVV
+259 EEIAFDERGLVPVV
-273 VRDACSGE
+273 VRNAATGD
-281 VLTLAWAND
+281 VLTLAWANE

-298 TRQTHLWSRSRG
+298 TRQTHLFSRSRQA
-310 TLWRKGETS
+310 LWKKGETS
-319 GNVQRVVS
+319 GNVQRVVRVS
-327 ISLDCD
+327 VDCD

-350 GAASCFSE
+350 GAASCF
-358 VAAIPSDGA
+358 APIP
-367 ARVALPATPHGAASG
+367 ALPGEEAPAAPPARLRAEIEAGAMPPS
-382 PAQRS
+382 
-387 APEAAVAAGT
+387 
-397 DPFGLDPL
+397 DPFGLGPL
-405 LEVVADRRARPV
+405 FEVVAARKARPE

-426 EKGVGKC
+426 ERGVEKC

-443 VALAAVSRDDAGLA
+443 TALAAVTRDDAGLA

-467 VVLMAARGLSPEAV
+467 VVLMAARGLAPAAV
-481 AAELARRRQKTR
+481 ADELAARRGKRR
-493 GTRAE
+493 E

>member
-8 IPCLDVAGGRVVK
+8 IPCLDVAGERVVK

-41 EAEGA
+41 EEEGA

-61 GTLVDLVRRV
+61 GTLVELVKRV

-90 ADALLGAGAD
+90 AGALLSAGAD
-100 RVAVNTA
+100 RVTVNTA
-107 AALDP
+107 AVLDSS
-112 ALVTRLAERFGA
+112 LVTRLAERFGA
-124 QCVVVAVDAKRS
+124 QCVVVAVDAKKDGGR
-136 GEGFVVSTHGGRRL
+136 FVVSTHGGRKVTEIEL
-150 TQTGLSSWVA
+150 DAWVA

-166 AGEVL
+166 AGEIL

-185 LAMLKAARAATPLP
+185 LAMLKAARAVTPLP

-206 GEPGHFAPAVLEGGA
+206 GELAHFAPAVLDGGA

-252 PAVPAGL
+252 PAIPAGL
-259 EEVAYDERGLVPVV
+259 EEVAYDGRGLVPVV
-273 VRDACSGE
+273 VRNVVTGE

-298 TRQTHLWSRSRG
+298 TRRTHLFSRSRNA
-310 TLWRKGETS
+310 LWMKGETS
-319 GNVQRVVS
+319 GNVQRVVRV
-327 ISLDCD
+327 SLDCD
-333 RDAVLYD
+333 RDAALYD
-340 VEPSG
+340 VEPAG

-350 GAASCFSE
+350 GAASCFAP
-358 VAAIPSDGA
+358 VAAIPADEA
-367 ARVALPATPHGAASG
+367 PAAS
-382 PAQRS
+382 A
-387 APEAAVAAGT
+387 
-397 DPFGLDPL
+397 DPFGLGPL
-405 LEVVADRRARPV
+405 VDVVAARKASPE

-426 EKGVGKC
+426 DKGVGKC

-481 AAELARRRQKTR
+481 AAELAARRGKRR
-493 GTRAE
+493 E

>member
-46 DELCFLDVAASHEGR
+46 DELCFLDVAASHEER
-61 GTLVDLVRRV
+61 GTLAGLVASV

-82 GGVRSVED
+82 GGVRSVDD
-90 ADALLGAGAD
+90 AGALLAAGAD
-100 RVAVNTA
+100 RVTVNTA
-107 AALDP
+107 AVGDP
-112 ALVTRLAERFGA
+112 ALVTRLAERFGS
-124 QCVVVAVDAKRS
+124 QCVVVAVDAKLAGGR
-136 GEGFVVSTHGGRRL
+136 FVVSTHGGRRITEIDL
-150 TQTGLSSWVA
+150 ASWVA

-166 AGEVL
+166 AGEIL
-171 LTSMDADGTKAGFD
+171 LTSMDADGTLAGFD
-185 LAMLKAARAATPLP
+185 LAMLKVARSVTSVP

-206 GEPGHFAPAVLEGGA
+206 GALAHFAPAVLEGGA

-228 VFHDRLFSVGMVKR
+228 IFHDRTFSVGHVKR
-242 AMAKAGVPVR
+242 ALAKAGVPVR

-259 EEVAYDERGLVPVV
+259 EGLAFDANGLVPVV
-273 VRDACSGE
+273 VRDERTGA
-281 VLTLAWAND
+281 VLTLAWANE

-298 TRQTHLWSRSRG
+298 TRLSHFWSRSRRE
-310 TLWRKGETS
+310 LWKKGETS
-319 GNVQRVVS
+319 GNLQRVVRVS
-327 ISLDCD
+327 VDCD

-340 VEPSG
+340 VEPAG

-350 GAASCFSE
+350 GAASCFAQIEAMKAGEAGVPASTAPATDRGAPE
-358 VAAIPSDGA
+358 PRPSADLDLGPLFAVVAA
-367 ARVALPATPHGAASG
+367 RKAS
-382 PAQRS
+382 
-387 APEAAVAAGT
+387 PE
-397 DPFGLDPL
+397 
-405 LEVVADRRARPV
+405 

-426 EKGVGKC
+426 DKGIEKC

-443 VALAAVSRDDAGLA
+443 TALAAVTRDDAGLA

-467 VVLMAARGLSPEAV
+467 VVLMAARGLPPGAV
-481 AAELARRRQKTR
+481 AAELAARR
-493 GTRAE
+493 GTRRE

>member
-90 ADALLGAGAD
+90 AGALLAAGAD
-100 RVAVNTA
+100 RVTVNTA
-107 AALDP
+107 AVLDP
-112 ALVTRLAERFGA
+112 DLVTRLAERYGA
-124 QCVVVAVDAKRS
+124 QCVVVAVDAKRV
-136 GEGFVVSTHGGRRL
+136 GERFVVSTHGGRNL
-150 TQTGLSSWVA
+150 TGTELGTWVS

-166 AGEVL
+166 AGEIL

-185 LAMLKAARAATPLP
+185 LAMLKAARAVTTLP

-206 GEPGHFAPAVLEGGA
+206 GELGHFAPAVLEGGA

-228 VFHDRLFSVGMVKR
+228 VFHDRIFSVGMVKR

-252 PAVPAGL
+252 PAIPAGL
-259 EEVAYDERGLVPVV
+259 EEVAFDGRGLVPVV
-273 VRDACSGE
+273 VRDATTGE

-298 TRQTHLWSRSRG
+298 TRQTHLFSRSRKA
-310 TLWRKGETS
+310 LWKKGETS
-319 GNVQRVVS
+319 GNVQRVVGV
-327 ISLDCD
+327 SLDCD

-340 VEPSG
+340 VEPAG

-350 GAASCFSE
+350 GAATCF
-358 VAAIPSDGA
+358 APIDAIPAGHAPA
-367 ARVALPATPHGAASG
+367 ATRE
-382 PAQRS
+382 S
-387 APEAAVAAGT
+387 A
-397 DPFGLDPL
+397 DPFGLGPL
-405 LEVVADRRARPV
+405 FDVVAARKASPE

-426 EKGVGKC
+426 EKGIGKC

-457 AEIADLMYHV
+457 AEMADLMYHV
-467 VVLMAARGLSPEAV
+467 VVLMAARGLEPSAV
-481 AAELARRRQKTR
+481 AAELAARRGARR
-493 GTRAE
+493 E

>member
-8 IPCLDVAGGRVVK
+8 IPCLDVAEGRVVK

-46 DELCFLDVAASHEGR
+46 DELCFLDVAASNEGR
-61 GTLVDLVRRV
+61 GTLVGLVKRV

-90 ADALLGAGAD
+90 AGALLEAGAD
-100 RVAVNTA
+100 RVTVNTA
-107 AALDP
+107 AVLDP

-124 QCVVVAVDAKRS
+124 QCVVVAVDAKRD
-136 GEGFVVSTHGGRRL
+136 GDRFVVSTHGGRKL
-150 TQTGLSSWVA
+150 TGINLGAWVA
-160 EVTARG
+160 DVTARG
-166 AGEVL
+166 AGEIL

-185 LAMLKAARAATPLP
+185 LAMLKAARAVTPLP

-206 GEPGHFAPAVLEGGA
+206 GELAHFAPAVLEGGA

-228 VFHDRLFSVGMVKR
+228 VFHDRVFSVGMVKR
-242 AMAKAGVPVR
+242 AMVRAGVPVR

-259 EEVAYDERGLVPVV
+259 EEVAYDGRGLVPVV
-273 VRDACSGE
+273 VRNAATGA

-298 TRQTHLWSRSRG
+298 TRETHLFSRSRNA
-310 TLWRKGETS
+310 LWRKGETS
-319 GNVQRVVS
+319 GNVQRVVRV
-327 ISLDCD
+327 SLDCD

-340 VEPSG
+340 VEPAG

-350 GAASCFSE
+350 GAASCFAPI
-358 VAAIPSDGA
+358 AAIPASEAPDT
-367 ARVALPATPHGAASG
+367 PA
-382 PAQRS
+382 
-387 APEAAVAAGT
+387 
-397 DPFGLDPL
+397 DPFGLGPL
-405 LEVVADRRARPV
+405 LAVVAARKANPE
-417 PGSYTNRLL
+417 PGSYTNRIL

-467 VVLMAARGLSPEAV
+467 VVLMAARELSPDAV
-481 AAELARRRQKTR
+481 AAELAERRQKTR
-493 GTRAE
+493 GKRLE